1 MSESAAVIAYK
12 RMLEGVAERA
22 DRIGPRVIASHWP
35 FVGTD
40 YRRLLIV
47 GQALAGWD
55 DKTSP
60 ALWTPADVA
69 TLAGRDSVL
78 AATKTWAVAR
88 PEPISEPLRTRA
100 HSPFWSLSK
109 RTVEAL
115 EPDGRG
121 PWYSREAWWNL
132 FPLGWGD
139 TNQSPDEGLWMAQV
153 DHVAALFWAVV
164 DALDPDRIV
173 ILAGKGYWDA
183 MASAM
188 GLADLPRMERPLIAG
203 GVRDCRAIVWT
214 YHPGGHLSGVR
225 RHSFAA
231 AIADSMRQLRPAE
244 NLHVGTERP

>member
-1 MSESAAVIAYK
+1 MSESAAVDAYK

-78 AATKTWAVAR
+78 AATEKWAVAR

-121 PWYSREAWWNL
+121 PGTAAKPGGTCSR
-132 FPLGWGD
+132 LGGA
-139 TNQSPDEGLWMAQV
+139 TRTR
-153 DHVAALFWAVV
+153 ALT
-164 DALDPDRIV
+164 R
-173 ILAGKGYWDA
+173 
-183 MASAM
+183 AS
-188 GLADLPRMERPLIAG
+188 GWPRSTTSRPSSGRSLMPSTRTASSSW
-203 GVRDCRAIVWT
+203 RARAIGTRWRAPWDSPTYRVW
-214 YHPGGHLSGVR
+214 SG
-225 RHSFAA
+225 
-231 AIADSMRQLRPAE
+231 L
-244 NLHVGTERP
+244 

>member
-1 MSESAAVIAYK
+1 MGGCSA
-12 RMLEGVAERA
+12 RA
-22 DRIGPRVIASHWP
+22 DLGAAAHACPLA
-35 FVGTD
+35 
-40 YRRLLIV
+40 LLV
-47 GQALAGWD
+47 PLQADCGSAG
-55 DKTSP
+55 
-60 ALWTPADVA
+60 A
-69 TLAGRDSVL
+69 R
-78 AATKTWAVAR
+78 WA
-88 PEPISEPLRTRA
+88 
-100 HSPFWSLSK
+100 
-109 RTVEAL
+109 
-115 EPDGRG
+115 G

-153 DHVAALFWAVV
+153 DHVAALFWAIV

-214 YHPGGHLSGVR
+214 YHPGGHLSGVS

-244 NLHVGTERP
+244 NL